1 MNGHSSSGRVD
12 SVPGNEKLIGLP
24 FPVLGNSSYMTYI
37 GPLTNLGANPSTHLA
52 DVRYAAH
59 GAPVISV
66 VKLLPADGL
75 KACNEALAW
84 LFLHAAGISCPKN
97 AAILTL
103 SESKV
108 VKILGRKRVPHHL
121 VQGGKVMAWAA
132 QQLEFKSIQALFAG
146 TQADTRWLGVL
157 RTLNGAAIAAFDE
170 AFLNIDRNT
179 GNILFTSAS
188 SCVPIDHEM
197 TFGTQNWLTGT
208 LTHLPKD
215 GDSLRTLKNAASSGK
230 MPMTELNTIYN
241 RMAFHAQR
249 HSQAMDECRAQMA
262 QLIAKVYPKQAD
274 DLTSRVLSF
283 IAERTA
289 LAWMEE
295 RLGVV

>member
-1 MNGHSSSGRVD
+1 MNRHSSSGNVD
-12 SVPGNEKLIGLP
+12 SVPSDPKLIDLR
-24 FPVLGNSSYMTYI
+24 FPVLGSSSYLTYV

-84 LFLHAAGISCPKN
+84 LFLRAAGVSCPKN
-97 AAILTL
+97 AAIMTL
-103 SESKV
+103 SEAKAVKV
-108 VKILGRKRVPHHL
+108 LGRKCVPHHF
-121 VQGGKVMAWAA
+121 VQDGLVMAWAA
-132 QQLEFKSIQALFAG
+132 QKLEFKSIQALFAG
-146 TQADTRWLGVL
+146 TQADTHWLGVL
-157 RTLNGAAIAAFDE
+157 RTVNGAAIAAFDE

-197 TFGTQNWLTGT
+197 TFGTQNWLTGA
-208 LTHLPKD
+208 LAHLPKD
-215 GDSLRTLKNAASSGK
+215 GDSLRTLINATASGK
-230 MPMTELNTIYN
+230 MSMTELNTVYN
-241 RMAFHAQR
+241 RMAFHAQK
-249 HSQAMDECRAQMA
+249 HSQALQDCSTQMA
-262 QLIAKVYPKQAD
+262 QLISKVYPKQAKE
-274 DLTSRVLSF
+274 LTSRVLSF
-283 IAERTA
+283 ITERTA
-289 LAWMEE
+289 LVWMEE